1 MHGSCVRPG
10 QNLGHKSLSSG
21 VPTGVGCIP
30 KGRPGAERRVADH
43 GKEAVVGYPL
53 GRARFLSKP
62 AMLAFFV
69 SMAALREIKC
79 KASKVNY
86 CIIVI
91 INVSDSGV

>member
-1 MHGSCVRPG
+1 MFV
-10 QNLGHKSLSSG
+10 LS

-43 GKEAVVGYPL
+43 GKEAVVGHPF

-79 KASKVNY
+79 KAFKVNY
-86 CIIVI
+86 CIVVI
-91 INVSDSGV
+91 INVFDSGV